1 MVNTVKWRGPSVRVC
16 VLLIGTSTALL
27 GFSLWWWAD
36 WGWAYG
42 LSGTASGL
50 WGVAVSIF
58 YLVRALRRRRAEN
71 RGEIVPAA
79 PQLLKGTRVVAV
91 QPIGGW
97 ERPKVPAGSV
107 GTVVQS
113 ERDWSGQ
120 AGVLFIVPMGSWGN
134 QQIVTTVFPEEVEIS
149 ET

>member
-1 MVNTVKWRGPSVRVC
+1 M
-16 VLLIGTSTALL
+16 LMIGLSAALL
-27 GFSLWWWAD
+27 ALCLWWWAD

-42 LSGTASGL
+42 LSGTASGVGGL
-50 WGVAVSIF
+50 AIGIF

-71 RGEIVPAA
+71 RGEIAPVA
-79 PQLLKGTRVVAV
+79 PQLFKGTRVVAV
-91 QPIGGW
+91 QTIGGW

-113 ERDWSGQ
+113 ERDWTGQ
-120 AGVLFIVPMGSWGN
+120 ADVLFIVPMGSWGN
-134 QQIVTTVFPEEVEIS
+134 QQIVTKVFPEEVEIA